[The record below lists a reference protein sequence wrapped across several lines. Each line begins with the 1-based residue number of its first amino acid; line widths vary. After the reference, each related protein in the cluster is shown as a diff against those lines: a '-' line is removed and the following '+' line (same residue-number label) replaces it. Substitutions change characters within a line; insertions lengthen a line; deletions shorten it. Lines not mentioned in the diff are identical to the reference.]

1 MGIRVAILV
10 DSEFFLKRY
19 RAIFRNYP
27 DHLTPPKTAKSLVDQ
42 ALRHIQQI
50 DTNKNHYQP
59 PEYLY
64 RIFIYDAPPM
74 TKRIHHPFTKQSID
88 LSKSTEALFRQEFHK
103 ILMKTPNVSLRF
115 GYIDEKNAH
124 WRIKKSKLQELLK
137 GKISFDAI
145 TAEDL
150 EYYGKQKGVDMKIG
164 LDIATLTHK
173 KLVEKIVLISGD
185 SDFVPAAKL
194 ARREGVKFVLDPMGQ
209 PIKEDLH
216 EHIDWL
222 KTTVIF
228 PKEDNEFNAS
238 R

>member
-1 MGIRVAILV
+1 MSPLCPLATSLQQRWSGDKDSIMSIRVAILV
-10 DSEFFLKRY
+10 DLEFFLKRY
-19 RAIFRNYP
+19 RAINKDIIENYSP
-27 DHLTPPKTAKSLVDQ
+27 QKTAKALIDQ

-50 DTNKNHYQP
+50 DTTKNHYQP

-74 TKRIHHPFTKQSID
+74 KK
-88 LSKSTEALFRQEFHK
+88 
-103 ILMKTPNVSLRF
+103 MKTPNVSLRF

-124 WRIKKSKLQELLK
+124 WRIKQSKLNQLLK
-137 GKISFDAI
+137 GKISYSDI
-145 TAEDL
+145 KDDDL

-194 ARREGVKFVLDPMGQ
+194 ARREGIKFVLDSMGQ
-209 PIKEDLH
+209 AIREDLH

-222 KTTVIF
+222 KTTIAL
-228 PKEDNEFNAS
+228 PSK
-238 R
+238 

>member
-1 MGIRVAILV
+1 MDIKVAILV
-10 DSEFFLKRY
+10 DIEFFLKRY

-27 DHLTPPKTAKSLVDQ
+27 ELLTPQKTAKNLVDQ

-50 DTNKNHYQP
+50 DTNKAHYQP

-74 TKRIHHPFTKQSID
+74 AKRIHHPFTKKSID
-88 LSKSTEALFRQEFHK
+88 LSKSNEALFRKDFHK
-103 ILMKTPNVSLRF
+103 ILMKTPNISLRF

-124 WRIKKSKLQELLK
+124 WRIKNEKLQLLLK
-137 GKISFDAI
+137 GKISFSEI
-145 TAEDL
+145 KEEDL

-194 ARREGVKFVLDPMGQ
+194 ARREGIKFVLDSMGQ
-209 PIKEDLH
+209 NIKEDLH

-222 KTTVIF
+222 KTTIIF
-228 PKEDNEFNAS
+228 PKEEKWVLHI
-238 R
+238 